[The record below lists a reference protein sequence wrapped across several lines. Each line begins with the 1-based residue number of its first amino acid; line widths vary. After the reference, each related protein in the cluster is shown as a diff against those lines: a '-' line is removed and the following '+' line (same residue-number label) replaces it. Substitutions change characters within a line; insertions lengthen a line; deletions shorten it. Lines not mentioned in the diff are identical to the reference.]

1 MNKKERAIYM
11 KEYRTTE
18 KWKNSKQSSDKKY
31 YLNNKEQVKE
41 NNKKWKENNLEKF
54 YLNNKKWAQ
63 NNPDRIKIIQKQYR
77 INNPHYKIR
86 NLFHNLKK
94 RNLNSISIDFQNI
107 KQHIESLFTPNMHW
121 SNTEIDHK
129 IPISWFLP
137 ETPSDIINNLENLQ
151 PMLKEENRKKAA
163 SFHSHI
169 SNEYFFKISLYLKEE
184 RIKQLKFQLGL

>member
-1 MNKKERAIYM
+1 MNKEERAIYM

-77 INNPHYKIR
+77 INKIQML
-86 NLFHNLKK
+86 NLPKHGNQQKIAMK
-94 RNLNSISIDFQNI
+94 QYLNR
-107 KQHIESLFTPNMHW
+107 KPG
-121 SNTEIDHK
+121 
-129 IPISWFLP
+129 
-137 ETPSDIINNLENLQ
+137 NLEFDTR
-151 PMLKEENRKKAA
+151 PSE
-163 SFHSHI
+163 H
-169 SNEYFFKISLYLKEE
+169 
-184 RIKQLKFQLGL
+184 